1 MIVTI
6 DGPAGAG
13 KSTVARLLAERLQF
27 NFLDTGAMYRAVTWA
42 ALEGGLDLTDG
53 ERLSE
58 MATRIEL
65 RIDAG
70 RVSVDGV
77 DVSEAIRTPEIT
89 SKIKFIADPPA
100 VRSVLVD
107 LQRRFVGD
115 RNFVTEGRDQGTVAF
130 PHAECK
136 VFLTA
141 TSETRARRRWN
152 QLPAENRPQLSAI
165 LQQQEERDQRARSG
179 ASCCRRRCTTIPNG
193 WSFSG
198 TGGRSTGGM
207 GWGKAVGLERSRIG
221 LGGPIRGTG
230 ELRKLQKASSSPGRT
245 KAIGT

>member
-42 ALEGGLDLTDG
+42 ALESGLDLTDG

-58 MATRIEL
+58 MAARIEL
-65 RIDAG
+65 RMDAG

-89 SKIKFIADPPA
+89 SKIKFIADPPS

-165 LQQQEERDQRARSG
+165 LQQQEERDQRDREREVGRLVAADDARQFP
-179 ASCCRRRCTTIPNG
+179 TD
-193 WSFSG
+193 
-198 TGGRSTGGM
+198 
-207 GWGKAVGLERSRIG
+207 GLSLEQVVDRLVEWVEER
-221 LGGPIRGTG
+221 P
-230 ELRKLQKASSSPGRT
+230 
-245 KAIGT
+245 